1 MRRICLGALL
11 LVAVAAVTTSAL
23 ARPGQQPVPAP
34 QYVLK
39 VGDTMRV
46 EDGSVGCQVTRR
58 AGRTVVECRPSG
70 ALKGRYGAF
79 VSNRTVSVARFRTNR
94 TAQVVFTARHK
105 RGWRTCGKSS
115 RVARATG
122 GCR

>member
-1 MRRICLGALL
+1 
-11 LVAVAAVTTSAL
+11 V
-23 ARPGQQPVPAP
+23 P

-46 EDGSVGCQVTRR
+46 EDGSLGCQVTRR
-58 AGRTVVECRPSG
+58 GGRTVIECRPAG
-70 ALKGRYGAF
+70 ALRGRYGTF
-79 VSNRTVSVARFRTNR
+79 LSDRTVSVARFRTRR

-105 RGWRTCGKSS
+105 GGWRACGKPS
-115 RVARATG
+115 RAARAARTG